1 MQRSKLTKR
10 LIKMSPES
18 GSWWCWNMLKRVET
32 CWNMAGPRSYSWLF
46 QPLAGPRPAN
56 RLERWRRRVVLSGG
70 CTKLRQF
77 SYVVIEK
84 IHEKYPE
91 HMNFVGFCWI
101 SQILLCPTYG
111 FPPRWMVAWVT
122 AGSCLGGILGRSI
135 LRPPWG
141 RALCL
146 FGPLEPLRVEGP
158 EIGKHRGV
166 GESDLS
172 ALMWRCRIMTDH
184 ALSHTYV
191 IIWLYVYR

>member
-1 MQRSKLTKR
+1 
-10 LIKMSPES
+10 MSPEP

-77 SYVVIEK
+77 SYVFIEK
-84 IHEKYPE
+84 ISWKIPKTYE
-91 HMNFVGFCWI
+91 FCCFFLI

-122 AGSCLGGILGRSI
+122 AGSCLGSLAGQSWDRPGGGQRVWSNHWNCCESKDRRPENTGELGS
-135 LRPPWG
+135 
-141 RALCL
+141 RASVHWC
-146 FGPLEPLRVEGP
+146 EGAGSFWSCT
-158 EIGKHRGV
+158 I
-166 GESDLS
+166 
-172 ALMWRCRIMTDH
+172 
-184 ALSHTYV
+184 TYICNYM
-191 IIWLYVYR
+191 IIWIICI